1 MTDKKFDLNILMT
14 DDLVKKIED
23 AATEAKRRE
32 EEVEWHRQNDPNFE
46 EWYAA
51 RCKQIDDDF
60 EAMTTHMTFA
70 EIDEMLRKQ
79 HEQET
84 KSMS

>member
-1 MTDKKFDLNILMT
+1 MTDKKFDLSTLIPKELHEQA
-14 DDLVKKIED
+14 KQ
-23 AATEAKRRE
+23 AGREAKRRE
-32 EEVEWHRQNDPNFE
+32 EEVEWHCQNDPNFE